1 MSTEPDTHALQD
13 HAPSDPVLP
22 DADAYL
28 ARIGAGRPVR
38 ADAAAL
44 RELHVRHLR
53 SVPFENLSIHLGED
67 IVLDEKALI
76 GKVVGGRRGGFCYE
90 INTTFAVLL
99 RELGYRVSLLQAR
112 VIDEEGR
119 LGIPYDH
126 MALLVETADGERWLA
141 DVGFGDHSHYPLA
154 FDERGDQEDPG
165 GCFRVQEAADGDLDV
180 LRDGKPQYRLEPRP
194 RELADFTAGAWYHRT
209 SPDSHF
215 PRSLVCSLL
224 TEDGRV
230 TLSGRKLVT
239 RVDGERVERLLEEER
254 DEEVLGLYRDLFG
267 IVLDAL
273 PVAPEGDP
281 ETAGPDALDPL
292 SGIPNS
298 DPR

>member
-1 MSTEPDTHALQD
+1 MSTEPDAG
-13 HAPSDPVLP
+13 
-22 DADAYL
+22 AYL
-28 ARIGAGRPVR
+28 ARIGAQRPAR

-44 RELHVRHLR
+44 RELHLRHLL

-67 IVLDEKALI
+67 IVLDEKALVD
-76 GKVVGGRRGGFCYE
+76 KVVADHRGGFCYE

-112 VIDEEGR
+112 VINPEGK

-126 MALLVETADGERWLA
+126 MAVLVETADGERLLA

-165 GCFRVQEAADGDLDV
+165 GVFRIQEVADGEPGDLDV
-180 LRDGKPQYRLEPRP
+180 LRDGKPQYRLEVRP

-215 PRSLVCSLL
+215 PRSLICSLL
-224 TEDGRV
+224 TEDGRI
-230 TLSGRKLVT
+230 TLSGSKLIT
-239 RVDGERVERLLEEER
+239 RTHGERVDRMLDG
-254 DEEVLGLYRDLFG
+254 DEEVRDAYRELFG
-267 IVLDAL
+267 IVLDEL
-273 PVAPEGDP
+273 PVVAK
-281 ETAGPDALDPL
+281 
-292 SGIPNS
+292 PNPPVPS
-298 DPR
+298 P

>member
-1 MSTEPDTHALQD
+1 MSDATDAPAPTAPTAAAPGLAAPDLV
-13 HAPSDPVLP
+13 APALP
-22 DADAYL
+22 DAGAYL
-28 ARIGAGRPVR
+28 ARIGARRPLR
-38 ADAAAL
+38 ADAEAL
-44 RELHVRHLR
+44 RELHVRHLL

-67 IVLDEKALI
+67 IVLDEKALVD
-76 GKVVGGRRGGFCYE
+76 KVVGGHRGGFCYE

-112 VIDEEGR
+112 VVDEEGK

-165 GCFRVQEAADGDLDV
+165 GRFRVQEAADGDLEV
-180 LRDGKPQYRLEPRP
+180 LRDGKPQYRLELRP

-224 TEDGRV
+224 TEEGRI
-230 TLSGRKLVT
+230 TLSDRKLIT
-239 RVDGERVERLLEEER
+239 RAHGERVERVLDG
-254 DEEVLGLYRDLFG
+254 DEEVRGAYRDLFG
-267 IVLDAL
+267 IALDEL
-273 PVAPEGDP
+273 PVVAQ
-281 ETAGPDALDPL
+281 
-292 SGIPNS
+292 PN
-298 DPR
+298 P